1 MNCAATA
8 TIPGAGVMIK
18 DMADDEAIQA
28 TNDDASESKRYAVEL
43 SYWCDPFISL
53 FVKQTARKAPEIN
66 RGYYARVKGIELFVD
81 KFLKVSALYILLR
94 SVFSFAFFPPCF
106 SISFECSNICSFCS
120 KGKT

>member
-1 MNCAATA
+1 MSEPRAATA

-28 TNDDASESKRYAVEL
+28 TNDDASESKRYAVQL
-43 SYWCDPFISL
+43 GYWCDPFISL

-81 KFLKVSALYILLR
+81 KFLKVSASLTRLSR
-94 SVFSFAFFPPCF
+94 SSFSA
-106 SISFECSNICSFCS
+106 SFRTPGDLCSFCF
-120 KGKT
+120 KT